1 MKQKQ
6 SASKNQKQK
15 ETRAHTI
22 TVLRGVRLPSQHTC
36 SSVPSLIFRRSFPQL
51 IQQSFGRRKTARSA
65 SHFWLAGS
73 RLAGP
78 VCSGKQRGSHRGNGA
93 APGGSWPRGGN
104 WPPLGQL
111 CWCASGA
118 VSLPCL
124 ASPSRSRA
132 QVHARADLRA
142 WAADAQ
148 ESLEIEVPPIE
159 SGKRAS
165 VCRSLLDQFG
175 PGKILPW
182 TPNTC
187 LSA

>member
-1 MKQKQ
+1 M
-6 SASKNQKQK
+6 
-15 ETRAHTI
+15 RGHG
-22 TVLRGVRLPSQHTC
+22 LRGHSVKLRDFSQLHWFRHFCKFRLKSGERVPHRGLWTC
-36 SSVPSLIFRRSFPQL
+36 SWWAATKVERRVHL
-51 IQQSFGRRKTARSA
+51 L
-65 SHFWLAGS
+65 H
-73 RLAGP
+73 
-78 VCSGKQRGSHRGNGA
+78 CSGVKVRVWR
-93 APGGSWPRGGN
+93 
-104 WPPLGQL
+104 GQL

-118 VSLPCL
+118 VSLPRL

>member
-93 APGGSWPRGGN
+93 APGGSWPRGETGLL
-104 WPPLGQL
+104 WDSCVGAPLGRCRYRALHLLLALARRYTPAQICERGL
-111 CWCASGA
+111 QTRRKALKSKCRPLNPANALLFAGP
-118 VSLPCL
+118 SLTSL
-124 ASPSRSRA
+124 
-132 QVHARADLRA
+132 
-142 WAADAQ
+142 AQ
-148 ESLEIEVPPIE
+148 E
-159 SGKRAS
+159 KY
-165 VCRSLLDQFG
+165 
-175 PGKILPW
+175 
-182 TPNTC
+182 C
-187 LSA
+187 LGHRTLV